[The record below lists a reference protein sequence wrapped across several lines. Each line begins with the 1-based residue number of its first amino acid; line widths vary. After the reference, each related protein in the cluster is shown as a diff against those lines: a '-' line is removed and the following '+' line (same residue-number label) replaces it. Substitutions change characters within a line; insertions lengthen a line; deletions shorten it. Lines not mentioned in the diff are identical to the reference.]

1 MLKNKDRNLPYPWL
15 GKGGYNFSD
24 FSRWWFLMLIYLELI
39 TLKKKKLML
48 YIYIYIPTVIGA
60 TIPVVRSPILAIRW
74 SKTSIQWQS
83 SEPLLQY
90 LAHRWWQYDGWR
102 HQSVSGHQS
111 HYFGSVGI
119 GSIRRSN
126 YFNNLPTSQ
135 SLFGDTVG
143 GKTNLVVFVR
153 ATIWRFDHW
162 TSTTG
167 GSIGQATGV
176 SSLLKMYV

>member
-1 MLKNKDRNLPYPWL
+1 MIPYVNLFRID
-15 GKGGYNFSD
+15 NF
-24 FSRWWFLMLIYLELI
+24 FFFFFCWNFNAI
-39 TLKKKKLML
+39 
-48 YIYIYIPTVIGA
+48 YIYIYIPIVIGA

-102 HQSVSGHQS
+102 HQSVGGHQS
-111 HYFGSVGI
+111 HYFGSLGI